1 MSDERDDDVP
11 IYFSPGDDN
20 IEIDEFDRKALLED
34 QPAQEWDR
42 YKPAK
47 TLEQAAEE
55 ARKAGEVKIRGM
67 RNRRSSEEQGAASN
81 TDRKTRS
88 QSITMTRLK
97 MITEHSGSDSIP
109 RVSYSG
115 PMPVDDGDEGSGVH
129 SVPHSSSVASGAG
142 GRSAHIA
149 PVAETGLSNAW
160 KLILGLLALNIFA
173 VGIWCGSFL
182 FPSSSHVSSLYD
194 DEPKPATP
202 AGSKE
207 KARKIRLL
215 KGDTTIADIVERLN
229 PVVVNIDTRYA
240 HEGTRPHGPGQNQ
253 ASGLVIQSD
262 GYILTNNHVIPANT
276 QIRVTLDDRREFE
289 GKVIGR
295 DSYTDLA
302 VIKIDANYLQTARLG
317 SVDDLRPGDWAIA
330 IGSPYGY
337 DHSVSVG
344 VVSALDRRVDYDHH
358 VAFLQTDAAINPGN
372 SGGPLVNIDGEV
384 IGICTSAV
392 LSGTRGIGFA
402 IPVDLANSV
411 SRKLMSEGSIVRP
424 YLGLYMRDIDPERKK
439 ASSLPGKP
447 IAVAANKVV
456 AGGPA
461 ADAGFQPGDLITRV
475 NGTPVHSSDEVR
487 AFIHAAKPGDT
498 LDMDIVRHGVTS
510 RLKVKL
516 GNYPSN
522 I

>member
-34 QPAQEWDR
+34 QPAHEWDR

-67 RNRRSSEEQGAASN
+67 RNRRSSEEQEAESS

-109 RVSYSG
+109 RL
-115 PMPVDDGDEGSGVH
+115 PVDEGEEASGVH
-129 SVPHSSSVASGAG
+129 NVP
-142 GRSAHIA
+142 RA
-149 PVAETGLSNAW
+149 PSPALQTAPAVETGLSNAW

-182 FPSSSHVSSLYD
+182 FPNSSHVSSLYE
-194 DEPKPATP
+194 DESKPAAP
-202 AGSKE
+202 VGSKE
-207 KARKIRLL
+207 KPRKIRLL

-253 ASGLVIQSD
+253 GSGLVIQSD

-289 GKVIGR
+289 GKVVGR

-358 VAFLQTDAAINPGN
+358 VAFIQTDAAINPGN

-392 LSGTRGIGFA
+392 QSGARGIGFA

-411 SRKLMSEGSIVRP
+411 SRKLMSEGSIARP

-439 ASSLPGKP
+439 ARSLPSKP
-447 IAVAANKVV
+447 IAVVVNKVV

-461 ADAGFQPGDLITRV
+461 ADAGFHPGDLIARV

-487 AFIHAAKPGDT
+487 AFIHAARPGDT
-498 LDMDIVRHGVTS
+498 LDMDIVRNGISS